1 MLKQQPIISLKLV
14 VTRKWVDDWFRFI
27 STVSSGRMSWTVA
40 SQPRPLVCSSEEEG
54 DWSTGICSCCN
65 DMKQC
70 MNTFVIIYTHT
81 HTQNS
86 LNYLSLVNILNSV
99 NWVDIFRI
107 LPNLTPVS
115 GYPGSDP
122 EGCWV
127 FWCCP
132 CFACKTSKAFGQCLC
147 LPLLDVCSCVH
158 PATMVM
164 RTNVRYHYGIKVRL
178 FSRLWLVHISIIND

>member
-1 MLKQQPIISLKLV
+1 
-14 VTRKWVDDWFRFI
+14 
-27 STVSSGRMSWTVA
+27 MSWTVA

-70 MNTFVIIYTHT
+70 
-81 HTQNS
+81 
-86 LNYLSLVNILNSV
+86 
-99 NWVDIFRI
+99 
-107 LPNLTPVS
+107 
-115 GYPGSDP
+115 
-122 EGCWV
+122 CWV

-164 RTNVRYHYGIKVRL
+164 RTNVRYHYGIKGSLCTDCVCATCCPSCVWCQMATEMK
-178 FSRLWLVHISIIND
+178 SRRIGGTSRVKYL